1 MEKHAGAWLKAIPTV
16 PELSISSDKMVIALR
31 LFLGIPF
38 QKDVKDCPVCNKR
51 IDDFN
56 VHMLLCSTKKALM
69 QRHDAIKHCVKDLCA
84 AAGLHVDVEASPFGK
99 RESSDKKDQ
108 RRPDLI
114 IYNLGRRGS
123 ALAVDISIANP
134 FSKVGGANPKPL
146 AAALSRE
153 VDKINKYAKDCSR
166 LNLNFHPLVL
176 DAYGGI
182 PPNTVHYVLNP
193 LPSKGP
199 RTLSHPTWQHQQP
212 RPTCIKGS
220 L

>member
-1 MEKHAGAWLKAIPTV
+1 MKE
-16 PELSISSDKMVIALR
+16 
-31 LFLGIPF
+31 
-38 QKDVKDCPVCNKR
+38 CPICNKR

-114 IYNLGRRGS
+114 IYNLGKRGS
-123 ALAVDISIANP
+123 AFAVDISVANP

-146 AAALSRE
+146 GNSSPE
-153 VDKINKYAKDCSR
+153 QGSGED
-166 LNLNFHPLVL
+166 
-176 DAYGGI
+176 
-182 PPNTVHYVLNP
+182 
-193 LPSKGP
+193 
-199 RTLSHPTWQHQQP
+199 QQV
-212 RPTCIKGS
+212 CC
-220 L
+220 